1 MGLLI
6 KRSIPSQ
13 FLQSPLV
20 AVFSTDQYELVD
32 FGEGRKLERF
42 GPYLLDR
49 LAPVVEDVPR
59 GDAACWK
66 KADARYERTRGE
78 KGVWRTDKRLPDT
91 WSVQHGSA
99 RFQLKRTDFGH
110 VGLFP
115 EQASLWDWVDRQVR
129 RAGRPLNVLN
139 LFAYTGGS
147 TLAAA
152 AAGARVVHVDAARNV
167 VRWARRS
174 ADLSGLAE
182 APIRWIAEDATRF
195 VERELRRGNDYD
207 AVILDPPTYGHGPKG
222 EVWRLAD
229 HFVPLLEKCGE
240 LTRARRAFFLV
251 TCHTPGFGP
260 PELEA
265 CLADALFGHCQG
277 GVQAGKLRLKT
288 SDGRRMPAG
297 AYARWPG

>member
-1 MGLLI
+1 MELPE
-6 KRSIPSQ
+6 KRSVSSRFPRSIGLS
-13 FLQSPLV
+13 
-20 AVFSTDQYELVD
+20 VFSTDQYELVD
-32 FGEGRKLERF
+32 FGDGRKLERF
-42 GPYLLDR
+42 GAFLLDR
-49 LAPVVEDVPR
+49 PAPVVEDVPR
-59 GDAACWK
+59 GDAASWT
-66 KADARYERTRGE
+66 KADARYERSREE
-78 KGVWRTDKRLPDT
+78 KGVWRTDQPLPDT
-91 WSVQHGSA
+91 WLVQHGAA
-99 RFQLKRTDFGH
+99 RFELKRTDFGH

-115 EQASLWDWVDRQVR
+115 EQATIWDWIDRQVR

-174 ADLSGLAE
+174 ADLSGLSE
-182 APIRWIAEDATRF
+182 APIRWIAEDAAKF

-207 AVILDPPTYGHGPKG
+207 AVILDPPSYGHGPKG

-229 HFVPLLEKCGE
+229 HLTPLLENCGR
-240 LTRARRAFFLV
+240 LTQVRRAFFLI

-277 GVQAGKLRLKT
+277 GVRSGRLWLKT
-288 SDGRRMPAG
+288 SDGRRLPAG
-297 AYARWPG
+297 AFARWPG